1 MKDAIFKVYKSCV
14 LEIANNAYK
23 NVRKRKYKL
32 DYYLNKFL
40 LLLNELNK
48 WQSLSVID
56 EIPNQKDFHWKTIYN
71 EFNKWSK
78 DNIFKIAFEKF
89 INTNYFNHSRVRQN
103 KKLNL
108 FIDVTKIHNLKG
120 SEGITIN
127 NEYAKKNITPLTV
140 ICDKDK
146 LPIGISVLKP
156 KTVYSNGR
164 KTSCHDVT
172 GVQDAL
178 DSIKLKIPKY
188 VKCNVIGDKGYIS
201 SNKFF
206 IGTHSINLTTP
217 KRKNQKIKTSKPAKK
232 KLKERYKIENLFAT
246 IKANERINV
255 RHERKLINYLSFV
268 YTSFLIEHIKHYI
281 KRGVL

>member
-23 NVRKRKYKL
+23 NVRNRKFKL
-32 DYYLNKFL
+32 DYYLNNFL
-40 LLLNELNK
+40 LLLNDVNK
-48 WQSLSVID
+48 WKTLSVINQ
-56 EIPNQKDFHWKTIYN
+56 NQKKFHWKTIYN
-71 EFNKWSK
+71 EFMKWSK

-89 INTNYFNHSRVRQN
+89 INTNYFKHSKVRQN

-120 SEGITIN
+120 CDGITIN
-127 NEYAKKNITPLTV
+127 NEYVKKNITPLTV
-140 ICDKDK
+140 LCDKDK

-156 KTVYSNGR
+156 KTYYSNGR

-172 GVQDAL
+172 GVQDVL
-178 DSIKLKIPKY
+178 DSVSLQIPKY

-201 SNKFF
+201 SNKFV
-206 IGTHSINLTTP
+206 IGKHSINLTTP

-232 KLKERYKIENLFAT
+232 KLKGRYKIENLFAT

>member
-23 NVRKRKYKL
+23 EVRKRKYNL
-32 DYYLNKFL
+32 DYYLNSFL
-40 LLLNELNK
+40 LLLNDVNNWK
-48 WQSLSVID
+48 TLSI
-56 EIPNQKDFHWKTIYN
+56 INQNHKKFHWKTVYN
-71 EFNKWSK
+71 EFCRWSK

-89 INTNYFNHSRVRQN
+89 INTNYFKHSKVRQN
-103 KKLNL
+103 KRLNL

-120 SEGITIN
+120 FECITIN

-146 LPIGISVLKP
+146 LPIGMSVLKP

-178 DSIKLKIPKY
+178 DSINIKIPKY